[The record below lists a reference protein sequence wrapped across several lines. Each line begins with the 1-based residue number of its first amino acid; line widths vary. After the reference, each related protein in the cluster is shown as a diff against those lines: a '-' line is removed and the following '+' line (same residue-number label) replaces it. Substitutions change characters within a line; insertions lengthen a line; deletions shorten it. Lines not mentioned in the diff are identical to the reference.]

1 MCVCGGGGGEIAGG
15 GSEKRESPD
24 LDLQRLASL
33 TVLMYFNL
41 RSGSIFERQNVWK
54 LLKLGR

>member
-1 MCVCGGGGGEIAGG
+1 MKR
-15 GSEKRESPD
+15 EKRKESLQI

-41 RSGSIFERQNVWK
+41 RSGSIFERENVWK